1 MIIFARLAIV
11 FKFMSKTLSQILKLI
26 FTAEISFPNTNGK
39 KAFNESKSFEP
50 KISLKKIKISLTFF
64 FDISLIKLNNLSVV
78 LLIKIAFFSSNK
90 EPEKIKLK
98 KLHEVIHK
106 LKLKTLDKEEIIFED
121 FTELSNR
128 VDTLLD
134 IVIHDTKPK
143 DDGLYLEN

>member
-1 MIIFARLAIV
+1 MN
-11 FKFMSKTLSQILKLI
+11 KLKL
-26 FTAEISFPNTNGK
+26 
-39 KAFNESKSFEP
+39 
-50 KISLKKIKISLTFF
+50 
-64 FDISLIKLNNLSVV
+64 
-78 LLIKIAFFSSNK
+78 
-90 EPEKIKLK
+90 KIKLK
-98 KLHEVIHK
+98 KLHEVIHN

>member
-1 MIIFARLAIV
+1 MN
-11 FKFMSKTLSQILKLI
+11 KLKL
-26 FTAEISFPNTNGK
+26 
-39 KAFNESKSFEP
+39 
-50 KISLKKIKISLTFF
+50 
-64 FDISLIKLNNLSVV
+64 
-78 LLIKIAFFSSNK
+78 
-90 EPEKIKLK
+90 KIKLK

-106 LKLKTLDKEEIIFED
+106 LKLKTLDKEDIIFKD